1 MSKGGV
7 APLYIDKKFCRK
19 KIKGGMFMLKIQK
32 AVELRKI
39 CENSKGCKSCRIKK
53 DCEKLKDCWFDLTC

>member
-1 MSKGGV
+1 
-7 APLYIDKKFCRK
+7 
-19 KIKGGMFMLKIQK
+19 MLKIQK

-53 DCEKLKDCWFDLTC
+53 DSEKLKDCWFDFTCYSIKENAKQL

>member
-1 MSKGGV
+1 M
-7 APLYIDKKFCRK
+7 I
-19 KIKGGMFMLKIQK
+19 MLKIQK

-53 DCEKLKDCWFDLTC
+53 DCEKLKDCWFDLTCYSIKEIAKQLQKMSKTKDKARI